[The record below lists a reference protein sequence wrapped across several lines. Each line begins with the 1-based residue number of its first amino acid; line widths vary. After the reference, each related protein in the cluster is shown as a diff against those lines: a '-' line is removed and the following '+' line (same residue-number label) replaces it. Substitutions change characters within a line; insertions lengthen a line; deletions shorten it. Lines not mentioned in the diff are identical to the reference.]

1 MRARAVTILGSCAL
15 FWSTAARADFALEW
29 SAPKGCPG
37 RAVVLARMTRLLGKP
52 PDSTREPALWVR
64 AEVTEL
70 PSQAHDRFRV
80 RLLSQTAEGPSER
93 SVDGVSCE
101 RVTDAAV
108 LILAMAIDAE
118 AVAARLNSPPP
129 PPPAP
134 PPPRREPTPAP
145 EPAPPRIALWTRAG
159 ALADAGA
166 LPRINPGFAVGI
178 GVSVGRVWLEAQ
190 GTKWLAQRIES
201 PDRPGA
207 GGRFERRAFAL
218 RTCFEVSAGWFSAGP
233 CAGTTLGWMSGEG
246 YGISDPEDGGSAWV
260 EAFAGGALRLRLSEL
275 FALRAD
281 LDAVTPLVNPR
292 FSIGGVGSVH
302 RAPFVFGR
310 GALALELHFR

>member
-1 MRARAVTILGSCAL
+1 MRARAVTVFASCAL
-15 FWSTAARADFALEW
+15 FWSTPARADFALEW

-37 RAVVLARMTRLLGKP
+37 HADVLARMTRLLGKP
-52 PDSTREPALWVR
+52 PGSASASALSVR
-64 AEVTEL
+64 GEVTEL

-93 SVDGVSCE
+93 RVDGVSCE

-118 AVAARLNSPPP
+118 AVAARLNTPSPPP
-129 PPPAP
+129 L
-134 PPPRREPTPAP
+134 PPRHEPAPAP
-145 EPAPPRIALWTRAG
+145 EPAPPRIALWARAG

-166 LPRINPGFAVGI
+166 LPRINPGFAVGL
-178 GVSVGRVWLEAQ
+178 GVSVGRVWLEAE
-190 GTKWLAQRIES
+190 GRKWLAQRIEA
-201 PDRPGA
+201 PDRPDA
-207 GGRFERRAFAL
+207 GGWFERQAFAL
-218 RTCFEVSAGWFSAGP
+218 RTCFEFGAGSFSAGP
-233 CAGTTLGWMSGEG
+233 CAGTSVGWMSGEG
-246 YGISDPEDGGSAWV
+246 YGISDPAESGSAWV
-260 EAFAGGALRLRLSEL
+260 EAFAGGALRQRLSEL

>member
-1 MRARAVTILGSCAL
+1 MRACAVTVFGLCAL

-29 SAPKGCPG
+29 SAPKGCPS
-37 RAVVLARMTRLLGKP
+37 RAEVLARMTRLLGKP
-52 PDSTREPALWVR
+52 PGTAGEPALSVR
-64 AEVTEL
+64 GEVSEL
-70 PSQAHDRFRV
+70 PSQPRERFRV
-80 RLLSQTAEGPSER
+80 RLLSRTAEGPSER
-93 SVDGVSCE
+93 TVDGVSCE

-118 AVAARLNSPPP
+118 AVAARLN
-129 PPPAP
+129 AP
-134 PPPRREPTPAP
+134 PPPELPSRREPAPAP
-145 EPAPPRIALWTRAG
+145 EPAARPLALWARAG

-166 LPRINPGFAVGI
+166 LPRINPGFALGI
-178 GVSVGRVWLEAQ
+178 GVSVSRVWFEAE
-190 GTKWLAQRIES
+190 GRKWLAQRIEA

-207 GGRFERRAFAL
+207 GGRFERQAVLL
-218 RTCFEVSAGWFSAGP
+218 RTCFEFKAGSFSGGP
-233 CAGTTLGWMSGEG
+233 CAGTTVGWMSGQG
-246 YGISDPEDGGSAWV
+246 YGISDPEDGGSAWA
-260 EAFAGGALRLRLSEL
+260 EAFAGGALRQRMSEL
-275 FALRAD
+275 FALRVD